1 MVRGGMQILKARFHS
16 REDFDEAYNSELENG
31 GLFVATTTPL
41 ASGDQ
46 VVVEVFCR
54 GLPNKVMLRA
64 EVKTWRPALPRLRI
78 RAGALV
84 EFLAEEA
91 DKRAFML
98 AALDGQ
104 VVARKRRHTR
114 LPVTI
119 PVTYRTEGS
128 LDSHPGEMV
137 EISLGGALLRSEH
150 SLPPLGSEVVLDV
163 LLPGGAVPV
172 PLAGRVAYHSEAG
185 AGIKFIYRDGG
196 GSRRIRELIR
206 RLKAA

>member
-1 MVRGGMQILKARFHS
+1 MQILKARFHS